1 MISERDATGEIKS
14 MGLFNRVEDAIKAF
28 SERRFCILFSESEQE
43 ADLCI
48 PADGITAAAILTM
61 ARVASGL
68 ICLALPKEKLRKLQ
82 IDKLPSKYAVQDT
95 PFYESVDSC
104 DVRSGISPKDR
115 AATIRKVIDP
125 NARPED
131 LSRPGH
137 LMLLGACD
145 SILERDGHTEGVVEL
160 CRLAGLYPGGLLCE
174 LVSDSGDMMNAQE
187 LKALAK
193 KSRIPIISIGML
205 TQFIRSF
212 LPKKDLTREIKQ
224 HTINL

>member
-1 MISERDATGEIKS
+1 MLS
-14 MGLFNRVEDAIKAF
+14 RVEDAIKAF

-160 CRLAGLYPGGLLCE
+160 ARLAGLYPGGILCE
-174 LVSDSGDMMNAQE
+174 IIGSDGDMATAQE
-187 LKALAK
+187 LKAIAKKLRAPIITVGALAK
-193 KSRIPIISIGML
+193 
-205 TQFIRSF
+205 FARSF
-212 LPKKDLTREIKQ
+212 LPKGT
-224 HTINL
+224 